1 MSKTRIFAIVMLACI
16 IASVLTNPPREEFEK
31 IIKAKANDLLQ
42 KQLHYKD
49 KDAVQ
54 LGMTLFGDR
63 IVNDFMD
70 RNIVV
75 KNYYLFSIVN
85 LNWENK
91 LTPIGGGAFKT
102 VWLSPKIDEK
112 ANEII
117 GILKNL

>member
-49 KDAVQ
+49 KHAVQ